1 MPRRRSRSRKRG
13 RPSRS
18 FRFPIARW
26 SVSFVVVLA
35 VIGSFFLGY
44 QSGKVPRLA
53 RAGAPPPAASADADA
68 RASALDLL
76 YQAYAARFEQ
86 RTDDAVDLLR
96 RARDADPLLPGID
109 MAAAEL
115 AFDTRNFSDVRKFAG
130 RARKGQYAGQANALL
145 GLEKWLTR
153 DSADFAAASLI
164 DDVSRLF
171 AAASEENYF
180 DPLILFFCGDVLRES
195 GQHDAG
201 KRRAE
206 EAQHR
211 LQPWH
216 SSLLISL
223 QAALAADEAGL
234 PPAATDSPLANIG
247 AREAALGL
255 RAALAKG
262 APDMGERIARLRG
275 FLTAQ
280 QAALLLSDPALGSNL
295 SVTAPFPLP

>member
-76 YQAYAARFEQ
+76 DQAYAARFEQ

-115 AFDTRNFSDVRKFAG
+115 AFDTRSFSDLRKFAG
-130 RARKGQYAGQANALL
+130 RARKSQYAGQANALL

-153 DSADFAAASLI
+153 DSGDFAAASFL

-180 DPLILFFCGDVLRES
+180 DPLILFFCGDVFRES
-195 GQHDAG
+195 GGHDVG
-201 KRRAE
+201 NQRAH
-206 EAQHR
+206 AALHR
-211 LQPWH
+211 LNAWD

-223 QAALAADEAGL
+223 RAALAADEAGL
-234 PPAATDSPLANIG
+234 PPGATDSPVTNLDARDAVLA
-247 AREAALGL
+247 L
-255 RAALAKG
+255 RAALTEEVPYPGGKA
-262 APDMGERIARLRG
+262 DRVRG
-275 FLTAQ
+275 FLTVR
-280 QAALLLSDPALGSNL
+280 QARLLLSDPVIGSNAGATV
-295 SVTAPFPLP
+295 SPPLP